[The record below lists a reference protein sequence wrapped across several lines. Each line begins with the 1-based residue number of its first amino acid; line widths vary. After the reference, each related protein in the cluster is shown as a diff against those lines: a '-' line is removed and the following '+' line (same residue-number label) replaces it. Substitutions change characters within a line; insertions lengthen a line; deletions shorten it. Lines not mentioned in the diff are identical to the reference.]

1 MNTISPGQTLQNG
14 KYSLDAALG
23 QGGFGITY
31 KATHHLLNQ
40 VVVIKTL
47 NGALHSRLD
56 FQQMRQKF
64 QDEARRLALCLHPNI
79 VRVIDFFEE
88 DDLPYMVMDYIPGP
102 TLDAVIFPDQPLSE
116 AVAIRYILQLAAA
129 LKVVH
134 GHGLLHRDIK
144 PQNIMLREGTDQ
156 IVLIDFGIAR
166 EFTPDVTQTHTNLIS
181 PGYAP
186 IEQYLNQER
195 RTAATDIYGMAATLY
210 AMLTAQAP
218 VASVL
223 RDRQP
228 MPEPRD
234 LQPHL
239 SAAINQAVLRGM
251 AIESH
256 HRPATVDDWL
266 ALLPAA
272 QPEPVAPQPAA
283 KPVTATATAVAGQHL
298 PDSSPRT
305 ITLPVAGGIKVP
317 KPWLIGAA
325 ATAIT
330 LASGLSLSALFSI
343 GADSLQTSR
352 AQPSQPQASTQFE
365 EQPAKEQPEVAPSDK
380 QPTHHSGATA
390 SHLTALPPP
399 VLELPTMAVVANP
412 EPPAADSTPA
422 KDPAPKTPANKT
434 TPVVKKSPAAKKA
447 P

>member
-1 MNTISPGQTLQNG
+1 MSPDQTLQNG

-47 NGALHSRLD
+47 NATLHSRPD
-56 FQQMRQKF
+56 FQQMQQKF

-88 DDLPYMVMDYIPGP
+88 DGLPYMVMDYIPGP

-116 AVAIRYILQLAAA
+116 TVAIHYIRQLAAA

-134 GHGLLHRDIK
+134 GHGLLHRDVK

-218 VASVL
+218 IASVL

-234 LQPHL
+234 LQSHL
-239 SAAINQAVLRGM
+239 SAAVNQAVLRGM
-251 AIESH
+251 AIESQ
-256 HRPATVDDWL
+256 HRPSSVDEWL
-266 ALLPAA
+266 ALLPT
-272 QPEPVAPQPAA
+272 PQPVPHTPLPSDQ
-283 KPVTATATAVAGQHL
+283 PVTTTVTAVAAPAL
-298 PDSSPRT
+298 SNPPTRT
-305 ITLPVAGGIKVP
+305 MTLPWIGGIAIP
-317 KPWLIGAA
+317 KPWVVGTA

-330 LASGLSLSALFSI
+330 LASGLLLTSLFST
-343 GADSLQTSR
+343 GSGSLQASR
-352 AQPSQPQASTQFE
+352 AKQAKPQVQSPKADVS
-365 EQPAKEQPEVAPSDK
+365 PAPAVKLVQADNKE
-380 QPTHHSGATA
+380 
-390 SHLTALPPP
+390 LPPP
-399 VLELPTMAVVANP
+399 VLDLPGTPVAAQPQKPQQSRPSGIKATP
-412 EPPAADSTPA
+412 ESNAATPA
-422 KDPAPKTPANKT
+422 PSPKLA
-434 TPVVKKSPAAKKA
+434 PAAKKS
-447 P
+447 PTSPKKNP